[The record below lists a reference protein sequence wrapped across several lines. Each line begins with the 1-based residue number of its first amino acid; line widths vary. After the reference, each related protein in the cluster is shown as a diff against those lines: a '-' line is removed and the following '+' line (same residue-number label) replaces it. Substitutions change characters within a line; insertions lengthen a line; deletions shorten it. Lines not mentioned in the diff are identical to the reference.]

1 MFSLTP
7 SRRILAAVLTVGA
20 VAASGATTG
29 VAGAFTRPAQI
40 PDAQV
45 QYSPGHTTTN
55 VIIYTL
61 TPTERDN
68 VCGTSRHTTITYAE
82 PYGTYTVDCA
92 SGDVDYQAK

>member
-7 SRRILAAVLTVGA
+7 SRRILAAVLAAGAVGA
-20 VAASGATTG
+20 SGVTTG

-45 QYSPGHTTTN
+45 QYTPGHTTN
-55 VIIYTL
+55 IIIYTL

-68 VCGTSRHTTITYAE
+68 VCGTSRQTTITYAE
-82 PYGTYTVDCA
+82 PYGTYTVSCA
-92 SGDVDYQAK
+92 TGDVDYQAK